1 MRHYQWNHLF
11 TVEKDTAYDAHLRD
25 TIRCVREEAAK
36 PNLSTSP
43 ALSLAGLIRK
53 QLKFLAWKIWFFQ
66 GMVLAA
72 FCSVFFMTYTVDL
85 NLWTGTALTKFLCLC
100 SVIVVMSSLPL
111 LRRTARYHM
120 FELEQSTRF
129 AVSGNLLSQLLFIG
143 IGDLGML
150 TVLALLI
157 GKQGLTISVTLLSL
171 VVPFLTATVC
181 CLMLWTRIDPAL
193 FQTAGIALCLLSS
206 LLCYGLIDRSRLLAP
221 PERYCLFTAYCL
233 ICLTIL
239 YRECRRLCL
248 HRPIEKMLS

>member
-11 TVEKDTAYDAHLRD
+11 TVEKDTAYAAHLRD
-25 TIRCVREEAAK
+25 TIRCVQAEDGTMNRAAG
-36 PNLSTSP
+36 PV
-43 ALSLAGLIRK
+43 LSLTGLIVK
-53 QLKFLAWKIWFFQ
+53 QLKFLAWKIWFLQ

-72 FCSVFFMTYTVDL
+72 FCTIFFMTYTIRI

-111 LRRTARYHM
+111 LRRAARYHM

-157 GKQGLTISVTLLSL
+157 GRHGLTISVTLLSL

-233 ICLTIL
+233 ICLSIL